1 MSPQNASRPEAN
13 DKRRLILD
21 AAYEVCERRGV
32 EGARMDEVATLARV
46 SKGTLYHHFESK
58 HDLFLASV
66 IDSYEEGLRLF
77 DTVQRDGARE
87 PLVHL
92 EQFLAGL
99 TKVLAVMANRMTV
112 HYQAWGLV
120 AGDPD
125 ARERLY
131 GFLLNFFSER
141 TAEILATIR
150 EAQACGAFAADV
162 DAEAVTDGILALLS
176 GFLYRSTFDP
186 RHADP
191 KRLNACFETLIR
203 GAFYASPTKP
213 GGGSV

>member
-1 MSPQNASRPEAN
+1 MTPRNSSSPETH
-13 DKRRLILD
+13 DKRRRILD

-32 EGARMDEVATLARV
+32 EAARMDEVAALARV

-58 HDLFLASV
+58 HDLFLASL

-77 DTVQRDGARE
+77 EPAQRAGAGE

-99 TKVLAVMANRMTV
+99 TKVLAVMAKRMTV

-131 GFLLNFFSER
+131 GFLLDFFSER
-141 TAEILATIR
+141 TAEVLATIR

-162 DAEAVTDGILALLS
+162 DAEVVTDGILALLS
-176 GFLYRSTFDP
+176 GFLYHSTFDP
-186 RHADP
+186 HHADP
-191 KRLNACFETLIR
+191 ERLNACFETLIR
-203 GAFYASPTKP
+203 GAFYVAPRNEGD
-213 GGGSV
+213 GGA